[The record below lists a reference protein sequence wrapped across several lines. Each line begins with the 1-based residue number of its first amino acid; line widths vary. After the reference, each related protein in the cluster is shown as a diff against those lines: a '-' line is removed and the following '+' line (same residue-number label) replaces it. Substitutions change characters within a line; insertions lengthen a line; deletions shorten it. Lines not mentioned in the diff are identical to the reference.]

1 MGFDSYMLSAED
13 QVSVQKLLLDSTES
27 VLSES
32 QQRGRMLEGLRSVE
46 MNMKWGPQP
55 DPFIPLEEVPD
66 KKFTAVQYPIL
77 MDASLEYQLVR
88 RAAAVRISSGHEHHD
103 KAYAGHISA
112 ALSDVA
118 KSALVAVHRIVAR
131 IRFRKQLVDGFVE

>member
-1 MGFDSYMLSAED
+1 MGFDSYLLSAED

-32 QQRGRMLEGLRSVE
+32 QQRVRLLEGLRSVE

-103 KAYAGHISA
+103 KVAGHISA
-112 ALSDVA
+112 AISDVA